1 MDTVYDAKLLI
12 VDDNADLLA
21 LLCEQLRGA
30 GYGHIRTAQSCTAAR
45 ACFAAEQPELMI
57 LDINL
62 PDGDGFSLFR
72 ALRAK
77 ADVPALFLSARDA
90 DADRL
95 FGLGLGAD
103 DYLTKPFLMQEL
115 LLRVQHILQRAYRAE
130 LSRTK
135 PAPLQLGERCVDLN
149 DAIVTLPEGK
159 TLALTATELA
169 LLRKLA
175 ENRGHIVTYD
185 ALCAAVWGADYYG
198 YENSLGV
205 HIRHLREKLEAE
217 PGAPQFLRTVRGI
230 GYKLTK
236 GGRSMKTFVR
246 LIRRYVLAAVG
257 IVLLLLFS
265 GVAVLGWLGWQE
277 GCSLPQ
283 REYSSGEIADSMV
296 ETAEGLAF
304 GAERTPQEWM
314 NGYEWAMV
322 LDDVGNIRWSYGLP
336 QELNHAYTP
345 GDIAQFARWYLADY
359 PVFCWTEPYGLFVI
373 GLPRGSLWKYS
384 IYSSPDFALSIVR
397 VLPAAALG
405 MLLLGLALCFWLS
418 WRGAKRLETV
428 ANGLEALA
436 QGQTVRLSTD
446 GFAGELAE
454 KLNRTGAQLQAKNE
468 MLSRRDNARTQWIAG
483 VSHDVRTP
491 LALILGWAEQLEQDA
506 LLPDSSRQKATGIRT
521 QCEKLR
527 TLIDDLNLTSKL
539 EYGAQPL
546 RRKDLRAGPLFRQL
560 VAQFCES
567 PLAEHCEIT
576 LEQEEPAE
584 QTVLSV
590 DEALLARLLENLMN
604 NSVRHNPKPVNITVH
619 TRQVGERFCLTVA
632 DDGIGYPAAVL
643 VALNAAEPAENA
655 PHILGLYVVRQIAAA
670 HGGRAVFGQNT
681 PCGAKATVWLPVK

>member
-1 MDTVYDAKLLI
+1 
-12 VDDNADLLA
+12 
-21 LLCEQLRGA
+21 
-30 GYGHIRTAQSCTAAR
+30 
-45 ACFAAEQPELMI
+45 
-57 LDINL
+57 
-62 PDGDGFSLFR
+62 
-72 ALRAK
+72 
-77 ADVPALFLSARDA
+77 
-90 DADRL
+90 
-95 FGLGLGAD
+95 
-103 DYLTKPFLMQEL
+103 
-115 LLRVQHILQRAYRAE
+115 
-130 LSRTK
+130 
-135 PAPLQLGERCVDLN
+135 
-149 DAIVTLPEGK
+149 
-159 TLALTATELA
+159 
-169 LLRKLA
+169 
-175 ENRGHIVTYD
+175 
-185 ALCAAVWGADYYG
+185 
-198 YENSLGV
+198 
-205 HIRHLREKLEAE
+205 
-217 PGAPQFLRTVRGI
+217 
-230 GYKLTK
+230 
-236 GGRSMKTFVR
+236 MKTFVR

-277 GCSLPQ
+277 GCRLPQ
-283 REYSSGEIADSMV
+283 REYSSSEIADSMV

-345 GDIAQFARWYLADY
+345 GDIARFARWYLADY

-373 GLPRGSLWKYS
+373 GLPKGSLWKYS
-384 IYSSPDFALSIVR
+384 IYSSPDFALSMVR

-405 MLLLGLALCFWLS
+405 LLLLGLALCFWLS

-428 ANGLEALA
+428 ANGLDALA
-436 QGQTVRLSTD
+436 QGQTVRLPTD

-454 KLNRTGAQLQAKNE
+454 KLNQTGAQLQAKNE

-546 RRKDLRAGPLFRQL
+546 RRKDLRA
-560 VAQFCES
+560 
-567 PLAEHCEIT
+567 
-576 LEQEEPAE
+576 
-584 QTVLSV
+584 
-590 DEALLARLLENLMN
+590 RLLENLMN

-619 TRQVGERFCLTVA
+619 TRRAGERFCLTVA

-643 VALNAAEPAENA
+643 AALNAAEPAENA
-655 PHILGLYVVRQIAAA
+655 PHILGLYVVQQIAAA
-670 HGGRAVFGQNT
+670 HGGTAVFGQNT
-681 PCGAKATVWLPVK
+681 PCGAKATVWLPGRA

>member
-1 MDTVYDAKLLI
+1 
-12 VDDNADLLA
+12 
-21 LLCEQLRGA
+21 
-30 GYGHIRTAQSCTAAR
+30 
-45 ACFAAEQPELMI
+45 
-57 LDINL
+57 
-62 PDGDGFSLFR
+62 
-72 ALRAK
+72 
-77 ADVPALFLSARDA
+77 
-90 DADRL
+90 
-95 FGLGLGAD
+95 
-103 DYLTKPFLMQEL
+103 
-115 LLRVQHILQRAYRAE
+115 
-130 LSRTK
+130 
-135 PAPLQLGERCVDLN
+135 
-149 DAIVTLPEGK
+149 
-159 TLALTATELA
+159 
-169 LLRKLA
+169 
-175 ENRGHIVTYD
+175 
-185 ALCAAVWGADYYG
+185 
-198 YENSLGV
+198 
-205 HIRHLREKLEAE
+205 
-217 PGAPQFLRTVRGI
+217 
-230 GYKLTK
+230 
-236 GGRSMKTFVR
+236 MKTFVR

-454 KLNRTGAQLQAKNE
+454 KLNRIGAQLQAKNE

-670 HGGRAVFGQNT
+670 QGAGLTALARANEISRTAVLRLLDVGAQGVVVPCVETVEEVRELVRYAKFAPLGNRGFCPTRDGGWGHAAHAVSISGYMETSNRETLLLPQ
-681 PCGAKATVWLPVK
+681 CETVGCLEHIEEITAMDGVDGIFVGPFDLSIALGHPGEFNAPVVHDAILRVQAACKRSGKLSIIFTGSAAASRQRFAEGFDSVTMGMDSLFYVEMYKNLVADVWGK

>member
-1 MDTVYDAKLLI
+1 MDTIYDAKLLI
-12 VDDNADLLA
+12 VDDNAELLA

-30 GYGHIRTAQSCTAAR
+30 GYGHIRTAQSCGSAR
-45 ACFAAEQPELMI
+45 ACFGAEQPELMI

-115 LLRVQHILQRAYRAE
+115 LLRV
-130 LSRTK
+130 
-135 PAPLQLGERCVDLN
+135 
-149 DAIVTLPEGK
+149 
-159 TLALTATELA
+159 
-169 LLRKLA
+169 
-175 ENRGHIVTYD
+175 
-185 ALCAAVWGADYYG
+185 
-198 YENSLGV
+198 
-205 HIRHLREKLEAE
+205 
-217 PGAPQFLRTVRGI
+217 
-230 GYKLTK
+230 
-236 GGRSMKTFVR
+236 
-246 LIRRYVLAAVG
+246 
-257 IVLLLLFS
+257 
-265 GVAVLGWLGWQE
+265 LGWLGWQE
-277 GCSLPQ
+277 SCRLPQ
-283 REYSSGEIADSMV
+283 REYSSSEIADSMV

-314 NGYEWAMV
+314 NGYDWAMV

-345 GDIAQFARWYLADY
+345 GDIAKFSRWYLADY

-373 GLPRGSLWKYS
+373 GLPKGSLWKYS
-384 IYSSPDFALSIVR
+384 IYSSPDFALSMVR

-405 MLLLGLALCFWLS
+405 LLLLGLVLCFWLS

-428 ANGLEALA
+428 ANGLDALA
-436 QGQTVRLSTD
+436 QGQTVQLPTD

-454 KLNRTGAQLQAKNE
+454 KLNQTGAQLQAKNE

-506 LLPDSSRQKATGIRT
+506 LLPDSSRQKAAGIRT

-590 DEALLARLLENLMN
+590 DEALMARLLENLLN

-619 TRQVGERFCLTVA
+619 TRRAGERFCLTVA

-643 VALNAAEPAENA
+643 AALNAAEPAENA
-655 PHILGLYVVRQIAAA
+655 PHILGLYVVQQIAAA

-681 PCGAKATVWLPVK
+681 PHGAKAVVYLPLG

>member
-1 MDTVYDAKLLI
+1 MDTIYDAKLLL
-12 VDDNADLLA
+12 VDDNAELLA

-30 GYGHIRTAQSCTAAR
+30 GYGHIRTAQSCGSAR

-217 PGAPQFLRTVRGI
+217 PGVPQFLRTVRG
-230 GYKLTK
+230 
-236 GGRSMKTFVR
+236 
-246 LIRRYVLAAVG
+246 
-257 IVLLLLFS
+257 
-265 GVAVLGWLGWQE
+265 WLGWQE
-277 GCSLPQ
+277 SCRLPQ

-314 NGYEWAMV
+314 NGYAWAMV

-345 GDIAQFARWYLADY
+345 GDIAKFARWYLADY

-373 GLPRGSLWKYS
+373 GLPKGSLWKYS
-384 IYSSPDFALSIVR
+384 IYSSPDFALSMVR

-405 MLLLGLALCFWLS
+405 MLLLGLVLCFWLS

-428 ANGLEALA
+428 ANGLDALA
-436 QGQTVRLSTD
+436 QGQTVQLPTD

-454 KLNRTGAQLQAKNE
+454 KLNQTGAQLQAKNE

-506 LLPDSSRQKATGIRT
+506 LLPDSSRQKAAGIRT

-567 PLAEHCEIT
+567 PLAEHCGIT
-576 LEQEEPAE
+576 LEQEDPAE

-619 TRQVGERFCLTVA
+619 TRRAGERFCLTVA

-643 VALNAAEPAENA
+643 AALNAAEPAENA
-655 PHILGLYVVRQIAAA
+655 PHILGLYVVQQIAAA

-681 PCGAKATVWLPVK
+681 PHGAKAVVYLPLG

>member
-1 MDTVYDAKLLI
+1 
-12 VDDNADLLA
+12 
-21 LLCEQLRGA
+21 
-30 GYGHIRTAQSCTAAR
+30 
-45 ACFAAEQPELMI
+45 
-57 LDINL
+57 
-62 PDGDGFSLFR
+62 
-72 ALRAK
+72 
-77 ADVPALFLSARDA
+77 
-90 DADRL
+90 
-95 FGLGLGAD
+95 
-103 DYLTKPFLMQEL
+103 
-115 LLRVQHILQRAYRAE
+115 
-130 LSRTK
+130 
-135 PAPLQLGERCVDLN
+135 
-149 DAIVTLPEGK
+149 
-159 TLALTATELA
+159 
-169 LLRKLA
+169 
-175 ENRGHIVTYD
+175 
-185 ALCAAVWGADYYG
+185 
-198 YENSLGV
+198 
-205 HIRHLREKLEAE
+205 
-217 PGAPQFLRTVRGI
+217 
-230 GYKLTK
+230 
-236 GGRSMKTFVR
+236 MKTFVR

-265 GVAVLGWLGWQE
+265 GVAVLGWLGWHE
-277 GCSLPQ
+277 GCRLPQ
-283 REYSSGEIADSMV
+283 REYSSSEIADSMV

-304 GAERTPQEWM
+304 GAECTPQEWM

-336 QELNHAYTP
+336 QDLNHAYTP
-345 GDIAQFARWYLADY
+345 GDIAKFARWYLADY

-373 GLPRGSLWKYS
+373 GLPKGSLWKYS
-384 IYSSPDFALSIVR
+384 IYSSPDFVLSMVR

-405 MLLLGLALCFWLS
+405 MLLLGLVLCFWLS

-428 ANGLEALA
+428 ANGLDALA
-436 QGQTVRLSTD
+436 QGQTVRLPTD

-454 KLNRTGAQLQAKNE
+454 KLNQTGAQLQAKNE
-468 MLSRRDNARTQWIAG
+468 MLSRRVNARTQWIAG

-590 DEALLARLLENLMN
+590 DEALLERLLENLMN
-604 NSVRHNPKPVNITVH
+604 NSVRHNPKPPVNITVH

-632 DDGIGYPAAVL
+632 DDGIGYPPAVL

-655 PHILGLYVVRQIAAA
+655 PHILGLYVVQQIAAA
-670 HGGRAVFGQNT
+670 HGGTAVFGQNT
-681 PCGAKATVWLPVK
+681 PCGAKTTVWLPGRA

>member
-1 MDTVYDAKLLI
+1 MDTIYDAKLLL
-12 VDDNADLLA
+12 VDDNAELLA

-30 GYGHIRTAQSCTAAR
+30 GYGHIRTAQSCGSAR

-198 YENSLGV
+198 CENSLGV

-217 PGAPQFLRTVRGI
+217 PGAPQFL
-230 GYKLTK
+230 
-236 GGRSMKTFVR
+236 
-246 LIRRYVLAAVG
+246 
-257 IVLLLLFS
+257 LLLFS

-277 GCSLPQ
+277 SCRLPQ
-283 REYSSGEIADSMV
+283 REYSSSEIADSMV

-314 NGYEWAMV
+314 NGYAWAMV
-322 LDDVGNIRWSYGLP
+322 LDDVGNICWSYGLP

-345 GDIAQFARWYLADY
+345 GDIAKFSRWYLADY

-373 GLPRGSLWKYS
+373 GLPKGSLWKYS
-384 IYSSPDFALSIVR
+384 IYSSPDFALSMVR

-405 MLLLGLALCFWLS
+405 MLLLGLVLCFWLS

-428 ANGLEALA
+428 ANGLDALA
-436 QGQTVRLSTD
+436 QGQTVQLPTD

-454 KLNRTGAQLQAKNE
+454 KLNQTGAQLQAKNE

-506 LLPDSSRQKATGIRT
+506 LLPDSSRQKAAGIRT

-567 PLAEHCEIT
+567 PLAEHCGIT

-590 DEALLARLLENLMN
+590 DEALLARLLENLLN
-604 NSVRHNPKPVNITVH
+604 NSVRHNSKPVNITVH
-619 TRQVGERFCLTVA
+619 TRRAGARFCLTVA
-632 DDGIGYPAAVL
+632 DDGIGYPPAVL
-643 VALNAAEPAENA
+643 AALNAAEPAENA
-655 PHILGLYVVRQIAAA
+655 PHILGLYVVQQIAAA
-670 HGGRAVFGQNT
+670 HGGRAVFGQNS
-681 PCGAKATVWLPVK
+681 PCGAKAVVYLPLG

>member
-1 MDTVYDAKLLI
+1 MDTIYDAKLLL
-12 VDDNADLLA
+12 VDDNAELLA

-30 GYGHIRTAQSCTAAR
+30 GYGHIRTAQSCAAAR

-217 PGAPQFLRTVRGI
+217 PGAPQFLRTVRG
-230 GYKLTK
+230 
-236 GGRSMKTFVR
+236 
-246 LIRRYVLAAVG
+246 
-257 IVLLLLFS
+257 
-265 GVAVLGWLGWQE
+265 WLGWQE
-277 GCSLPQ
+277 GCRLPQ
-283 REYSSGEIADSMV
+283 REYSSSEIADSMV

-336 QELNHAYTP
+336 QDLNHAYTP
-345 GDIAQFARWYLADY
+345 GDIAKFARWYLADY

-373 GLPRGSLWKYS
+373 GLPKGSLWKYS
-384 IYSSPDFALSIVR
+384 IYSSPDFALSMVR

-405 MLLLGLALCFWLS
+405 MLLLGLVLCFWLS

-436 QGQTVRLSTD
+436 QGQTVRLPTD

-454 KLNRTGAQLQAKNE
+454 KLNQTGAQLQAKNE

-506 LLPDSSRQKATGIRT
+506 LLPDSSRQKAAGIRT

-576 LEQEEPAE
+576 LEQEKPAE

-590 DEALLARLLENLMN
+590 DEALLARLLENLLN

-619 TRQVGERFCLTVA
+619 TRRAGERFCLTVA

-655 PHILGLYVVRQIAAA
+655 PHILGLYVVQQIAAA
-670 HGGRAVFGQNT
+670 HGGTAVFEQNT
-681 PCGAKATVWLPVK
+681 PCGAKTTVWLPGRA

>member
-1 MDTVYDAKLLI
+1 MDTVYDAKLLL
-12 VDDNADLLA
+12 VDDNAELLA

-30 GYGHIRTAQSCTAAR
+30 GYGHIRTAQSCAAAR
-45 ACFAAEQPELMI
+45 ICFAAEQPELMI

-217 PGAPQFLRTVRGI
+217 PGVPQFLRTVRG
-230 GYKLTK
+230 
-236 GGRSMKTFVR
+236 
-246 LIRRYVLAAVG
+246 
-257 IVLLLLFS
+257 
-265 GVAVLGWLGWQE
+265 WLGWQE
-277 GCSLPQ
+277 SCRLPQ
-283 REYSSGEIADSMV
+283 REYSSSEIADSMV

-373 GLPRGSLWKYS
+373 GLPKGSLWKYS
-384 IYSSPDFALSIVR
+384 IYSSPDFALSMVR

-405 MLLLGLALCFWLS
+405 LLLLGLVLCFWLS

-428 ANGLEALA
+428 ANGLDALA
-436 QGQTVRLSTD
+436 QGQTVRLPTD

-454 KLNRTGAQLQAKNE
+454 KLNQTGAQLQAKNE

-506 LLPDSSRQKATGIRT
+506 LLPDSSRQKAAGICT

-567 PLAEHCEIT
+567 PLAEHCGIT

-590 DEALLARLLENLMN
+590 DEALMARLLENLLN
-604 NSVRHNPKPVNITVH
+604 NSVRHNSKPVNITVH
-619 TRQVGERFCLTVA
+619 TRRAGERFCLTVA
-632 DDGIGYPAAVL
+632 DDGIGYPSAVL
-643 VALNAAEPAENA
+643 AALNAAEPAENA
-655 PHILGLYVVRQIAAA
+655 PHILGLYVVQQIAAA
-670 HGGRAVFGQNT
+670 HGGRAVFGQNS
-681 PCGAKATVWLPVK
+681 PCGAKAVVYLPLG

>member
-12 VDDNADLLA
+12 VDDNAELLA

-30 GYGHIRTAQSCTAAR
+30 GYGHIRTAQSCAAAR

-217 PGAPQFLRTVRGI
+217 PGAPQFLRTVRG
-230 GYKLTK
+230 
-236 GGRSMKTFVR
+236 
-246 LIRRYVLAAVG
+246 
-257 IVLLLLFS
+257 
-265 GVAVLGWLGWQE
+265 WLGWQE
-277 GCSLPQ
+277 GCRLPQ
-283 REYSSGEIADSMV
+283 REYSSSEIADSMV
-296 ETAEGLAF
+296 ETTEGLAF

-345 GDIAQFARWYLADY
+345 GDIAKFARWYLADY

-373 GLPRGSLWKYS
+373 GLPKGSLWKYS
-384 IYSSPDFALSIVR
+384 IYSSPDFALSMVR

-405 MLLLGLALCFWLS
+405 MLLLGLVLCFWLS

-428 ANGLEALA
+428 ANGLDTLA
-436 QGQTVRLSTD
+436 QGQTVRLPTD

-454 KLNRTGAQLQAKNE
+454 KLNQTGAQLQAKNE

-590 DEALLARLLENLMN
+590 DEALLARLLENLLN

-655 PHILGLYVVRQIAAA
+655 PHILGLYVVQQIAAA
-670 HGGRAVFGQNT
+670 HGGTAVFGQNT
-681 PCGAKATVWLPVK
+681 PCGAKTTVWLPGRA